1 MSFEDFDG
9 DMDFKVTG
17 DQNGITALQ
26 LDIKVKGLKMSL
38 LEEALQKSKA
48 ARVHILDA
56 MLAAIPE
63 SRKEMNEYA
72 PRIDSFKINPEF
84 IRVIIGKGG
93 ETIQRLCGEHD
104 VNIDIDDEG
113 IIMITSTNQE
123 GAKAARAEIDLMTY
137 EPTVG
142 DEFEGTV
149 KSIMD
154 FGVFVEFIPGKEAL
168 VHVSEMANERVN
180 HPGDVVKEGDKV
192 KVKIMGTDKMG
203 RTQLSMK
210 ACL

>member
-1 MSFEDFDG
+1 
-9 DMDFKVTG
+9 
-17 DQNGITALQ
+17 
-26 LDIKVKGLKMSL
+26 
-38 LEEALQKSKA
+38 
-48 ARVHILDA
+48 
-56 MLAAIPE
+56 
-63 SRKEMNEYA
+63 
-72 PRIDSFKINPEF
+72 
-84 IRVIIGKGG
+84 
-93 ETIQRLCGEHD
+93 
-104 VNIDIDDEG
+104 
-113 IIMITSTNQE
+113 MITSTNQE
-123 GAKAARAEIDLMTY
+123 GAKAARAEIDLMVY

-154 FGVFVEFIPGKEAL
+154 FGVFVEYIPGKEAL

-180 HPGDVVKEGDKV
+180 HPGDIVKEGEKV